1 MKKLGMW
8 IALGCICAAGAIFSP
23 RLSDASSRAPDFTLY
38 PSGGAVPVNLADLR
52 GKVVV
57 LDFWASWCVPCK
69 LAIPDLEALHQQH
82 ARAGLV
88 VLGITVNDKGD
99 PVQNLKALGGS
110 YPVLLQGEPVA
121 SDYAVTALPT
131 VIVIGRDGN
140 VLLRET
146 GYSPLLAEKLRE
158 VVEAALEDQ

>member
-8 IALGCICAAGAIFSP
+8 IALGCICVAGAIFSP
-23 RLSDASSRAPDFTLY
+23 RLSDASFHAPDFTLY
-38 PSGGAVPVNLADLR
+38 PSGGAVPVTLADLR

-69 LAIPDLEALHQQH
+69 LAVPDLEALHQEH
-82 ARAGLV
+82 ARRGLV
-88 VLGITVNDKGD
+88 ILGINVNDKGD
-99 PVQNLKALGGS
+99 PVASLQKLGGS
-110 YPVLLQGEPVA
+110 YPVLVRGEPVA
-121 SDYAVTALPT
+121 SDYGVTALPT

-146 GYSPLLAEKLRE
+146 GYSPLLSEKLRE
-158 VVEAALEDQ
+158 TVEAALDEQ